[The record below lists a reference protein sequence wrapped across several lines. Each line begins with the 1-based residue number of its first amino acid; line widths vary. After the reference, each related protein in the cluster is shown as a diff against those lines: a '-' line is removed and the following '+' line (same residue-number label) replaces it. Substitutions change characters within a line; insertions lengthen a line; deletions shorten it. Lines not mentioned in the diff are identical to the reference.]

1 MRILVRQPLVCSIN
15 SKPKAVNL
23 NGYFA
28 HPFVVGVEEL
38 VIEPTLEISQREL
51 SGLLRRPGARYIK
64 NGTSKTII

>member
-38 VIEPTLEISQREL
+38 VIEPTLEISQRSFFE
-51 SGLLRRPGARYIK
+51 
-64 NGTSKTII
+64 